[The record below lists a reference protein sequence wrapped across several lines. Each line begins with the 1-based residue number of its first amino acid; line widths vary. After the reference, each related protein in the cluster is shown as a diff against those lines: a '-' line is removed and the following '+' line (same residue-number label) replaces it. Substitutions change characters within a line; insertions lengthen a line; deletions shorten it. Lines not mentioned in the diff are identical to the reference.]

1 MDYARLQAAIGYRF
15 GQESLLQQAL
25 THRSFGT
32 PHNERLEFLGDSI
45 LNCTIAIELFERYE
59 RLREGEMSRL
69 RATLVRQEALHQIA
83 VVLNL
88 GSFLRLGEGELKS
101 GGFRRPS
108 ILADALEALFA
119 AVFLDGGL
127 EAARGVISKLYRPM
141 IDALDNR
148 AVLKDPK
155 TALQEWLQGRR
166 KPLPRYEL
174 AEIRGEAHA
183 QEFEVT
189 CVIDQPSVR
198 TIGVG
203 PSRRA
208 AEQQAAQGALQRLQ
222 GK

>member
-1 MDYARLQAAIGYRF
+1 M
-15 GQESLLQQAL
+15 
-25 THRSFGT
+25 
-32 PHNERLEFLGDSI
+32 
-45 LNCTIAIELFERYE
+45 
-59 RLREGEMSRL
+59 
-69 RATLVRQEALHQIA
+69 RANLVRQESLHQIA
-83 VVLNL
+83 LAMEL
-88 GSFLRLGEGELKS
+88 GSVLRLGEGEMKS